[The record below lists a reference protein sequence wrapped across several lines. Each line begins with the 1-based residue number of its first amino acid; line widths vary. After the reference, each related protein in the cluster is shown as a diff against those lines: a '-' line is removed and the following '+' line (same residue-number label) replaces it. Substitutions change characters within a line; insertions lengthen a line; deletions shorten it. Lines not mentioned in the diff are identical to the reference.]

1 MKSAA
6 RKRVSIPVEQ
16 QIGRVLEV
24 EGAEGRLVVEIDGY
38 ACEARRA
45 VSCLVAPDVDD
56 TVLAVVHGG
65 GVHVLAILER
75 PRKDAPTRLAC
86 GPNVELE
93 ASERIAMSA
102 PRVEIDGLEQ
112 AALRGHRVEVRA
124 TSLDVVA
131 SDAELLAHGAIC
143 GAENVKTVAGTV
155 EVAAERSIE
164 RMGQSYRFLRD
175 GEEVHAD
182 RIQYSAEQKISMHGR
197 HAMVTAAE
205 LVKVDGG
212 QIHLG

>member
-6 RKRVSIPVEQ
+6 RKRVAIPVEQ
-16 QIGRVLEV
+16 QIGRVVEAADADGRLEV
-24 EGAEGRLVVEIDGY
+24 ELDGY
-38 ACEARRA
+38 ACDARRA
-45 VSCLVAPDVDD
+45 VSCLVEPMAGD
-56 TVLAVVHGG
+56 TVLVVVHGDG
-65 GVHVLAILER
+65 IHVLAILER

-93 ASERIAMSA
+93 AAESISMSA
-102 PRVEIDGLEQ
+102 PRVAIDGPEE
-112 AALRGHRVEVRA
+112 AALRGHRVAVRA

-131 SDAELLAHGAIC
+131 SEAELLAHGAVC
-143 GAENVKTVAGTV
+143 GAENVKTVAETV
-155 EVAAERSIE
+155 EVSAERSIE
-164 RMGQSYRFLRD
+164 RIGQGYRFVRD

-182 RIQYSAEQKISMHGR
+182 RIQYTAQQKVSLHGR
-197 HAMVTAAE
+197 HATVTAAE